1 MKKIISLTT
10 LLFSIMILIVISGC
24 EDDALLTPKIESECT
39 GSYCSLNLP
48 GSSIN
53 SKYENPKIF

>member
-1 MKKIISLTT
+1 
-10 LLFSIMILIVISGC
+10 MILIVISGC
-24 EDDALLTPKIESECT
+24 EDDALLMPKIESECT